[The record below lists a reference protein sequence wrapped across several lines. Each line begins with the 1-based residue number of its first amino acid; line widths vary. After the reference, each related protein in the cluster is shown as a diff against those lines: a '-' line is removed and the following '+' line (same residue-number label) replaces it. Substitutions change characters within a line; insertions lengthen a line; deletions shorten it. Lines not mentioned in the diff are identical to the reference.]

1 MEVKTTCSHLPDN
14 VAGANG
20 EEEIVGKFRE
30 VYSSLYILFTK
41 LLDKG
46 LPAVVVRAIIV
57 VYEKQFAWVRWG
69 RARSEMFPIV
79 NGTRQGSV
87 LSPALF
93 SIYMDE
99 ILLNLRN
106 LGVGCY
112 VGEVFMGAMGYADD
126 LVLLAPTRTAMQMML
141 KECEDFGTRNN
152 LLFSTDPDA
161 KKSKTKCVFMC
172 GKKKLVKPV
181 PLSLYGR
188 ELPFVRTATH
198 LGNEL
203 CEDGSMDMDIKEKTA
218 AFITRS
224 LEIREQFS
232 FAHPMEVLG
241 AVKVYCCDHYG
252 SMLWDLQGD
261 LVSKYF
267 NSWKTCVK
275 LAWGVPRATHSYF
288 LDYLSGGL
296 VTVRRDVLARYAG
309 FYKSL
314 LTSPCREVNI
324 LARVVA
330 KDIRTTTA
338 RNMRM
343 IEQETGGLTWA
354 TPGGKIREALA
365 TREPTVPRV
374 DAWRIPYLGRL
385 LEERDVLAYQGNELS
400 EEVDRVQELIDSLCI
415 N

>member
-1 MEVKTTCSHLPDN
+1 MS
-14 VAGANG
+14 
-20 EEEIVGKFRE
+20 
-30 VYSSLYILFTK
+30 
-41 LLDKG
+41 
-46 LPAVVVRAIIV
+46 
-57 VYEKQFAWVRWG
+57 
-69 RARSEMFPIV
+69 
-79 NGTRQGSV
+79 
-87 LSPALF
+87 
-93 SIYMDE
+93 
-99 ILLNLRN
+99 
-106 LGVGCY
+106 
-112 VGEVFMGAMGYADD
+112 
-126 LVLLAPTRTAMQMML
+126 
-141 KECEDFGTRNN
+141 
-152 LLFSTDPDA
+152 
-161 KKSKTKCVFMC
+161 
-172 GKKKLVKPV
+172 GKKKLDKPA

-188 ELPFVRTATH
+188 ELPFVRSATH

-267 NSWKTCVK
+267 NSWKTCIK

-309 FYKSL
+309 FYKCL
-314 LTSPCREVNI
+314 LTSPCREVSI
-324 LARVVA
+324 LARLVA

-343 IEQETGGLTWA
+343 IEKETGGLTWA
-354 TPGGKIREALA
+354 APGGKIREELA
-365 TREPTVPRV
+365 TREPAVPRV

-385 LEERDVLAYQGNELS
+385 LEERDVLVYQGEELC
-400 EEVDRVQELIDSLCI
+400 EEVEQVQELIDSLCS

>member
-1 MEVKTTCSHLPDN
+1 M
-14 VAGANG
+14 
-20 EEEIVGKFRE
+20 
-30 VYSSLYILFTK
+30 
-41 LLDKG
+41 
-46 LPAVVVRAIIV
+46 
-57 VYEKQFAWVRWG
+57 
-69 RARSEMFPIV
+69 

-99 ILLNLRN
+99 ILVNLRN

-126 LVLLAPTRTAMQMML
+126 LVLLAPTRTAMEMML
-141 KECEDFGTRNN
+141 KACEDFGTRNN

-161 KKSKTKCVFMC
+161 SKSKTKCVFMS
-172 GKKKLVKPV
+172 GRKKQDKPA
-181 PLSLYGR
+181 PLMLYGR

-203 CEDGSMDMDIKEKTA
+203 SEDGTMDMDNKEKTA
-218 AFITRS
+218 AFITKS
-224 LEIREQFS
+224 LEVREQFS
-232 FAHPMEVLG
+232 FAHPMEVLR
-241 AVKVYCCDHYG
+241 AVKIYCCDHYG

-261 LVSKYF
+261 LANKYF
-267 NSWKTCVK
+267 NTWKTCIK
-275 LAWGVPRATHSYF
+275 LAWEVPRATHSYF

-296 VTVRRDVLARYAG
+296 VTVRRDVIARYAG

-324 LARVVA
+324 LARMVA

-338 RNMRM
+338 RNLSLL
-343 IEQETGGLTWA
+343 EKTTGGQTWSA
-354 TPGGKIREALA
+354 PAGKIREELA
-365 TREPTVPRV
+365 KREPDVTRV

-385 LEERDVLAYQGNELS
+385 LEERDTLS
-400 EEVDRVQELIDSLCI
+400 YMGEEHHEQVERVQELIDSLCS

>member
-1 MEVKTTCSHLPDN
+1 MTLLDCSKAFDMVKYN
-14 VAGANG
+14 
-20 EEEIVGKFRE
+20 
-30 VYSSLYILFTK
+30 ILFTK
-41 LLDKG
+41 LLEKG
-46 LPAVVVRAIIV
+46 LPAVVVRTIIV
-57 VYEKQFAWVRWG
+57 VYEKQYAWVRWG
-69 RARSEMFPIV
+69 RARSELFPIV

-99 ILLNLRN
+99 ILLNLRD

-141 KECEDFGTRNN
+141 QACEDFGTRNN

-161 KKSKTKCVFMC
+161 RKSKTKCIFMS
-172 GKKKLVKPV
+172 GKKKLDKPA

-188 ELPFVRTATH
+188 ELPFVRSATH

-203 CEDGSMDMDIKEKTA
+203 CEDGSMDMDTKEKTA

-267 NSWKTCVK
+267 NSWKTCIK

-324 LARVVA
+324 LARLVA

-338 RNMRM
+338 RNLRM
-343 IEQETGGLTWA
+343 LEQETGGLTWTA
-354 TPGGKIREALA
+354 PGGKIKEELS
-365 TREPTVPRV
+365 TRELAVPRI

-385 LEERDVLAYQGNELS
+385 LEERDVLVYQGEELS
-400 EEVDRVQELIDSLCI
+400 EEVDQVQELIDSLCS

>member
-1 MEVKTTCSHLPDN
+1 MGHEDGSYPIMTLLDCSKAFDMVKYN
-14 VAGANG
+14 
-20 EEEIVGKFRE
+20 
-30 VYSSLYILFTK
+30 ILFSK

-46 LPAVVVRAIIV
+46 LPAVVVRTIIV

-69 RARSEMFPIV
+69 KARSETFSIV

-99 ILLNLRN
+99 ILVNLRN

-126 LVLLAPTRTAMQMML
+126 LVLLAPTRTAMEMML
-141 KECEDFGTRNN
+141 KACEDFGTRNN

-161 KKSKTKCVFMC
+161 SKSKTKCVFIS
-172 GKKKLVKPV
+172 GRKKQDKPA
-181 PLSLYGR
+181 PLMLYGR

-203 CEDGSMDMDIKEKTA
+203 SEDGTMDMDNKEKTA
-218 AFITRS
+218 AFITKS
-224 LEIREQFS
+224 LEVREQFS
-232 FAHPMEVLG
+232 FAHPMEVLR
-241 AVKVYCCDHYG
+241 AVKIYCCDHYG

-261 LVSKYF
+261 LANKYF
-267 NSWKTCVK
+267 NTWKTCIK
-275 LAWGVPRATHSYF
+275 LAWEVPRATHSYF

-296 VTVRRDVLARYAG
+296 VTVRRDVIARYAG

-324 LARVVA
+324 LARMVA

-338 RNMRM
+338 RNLSLL
-343 IEQETGGLTWA
+343 EKTTGGQTWSA
-354 TPGGKIREALA
+354 PAGKIREELA
-365 TREPTVPRV
+365 KREPDVTRV

-385 LEERDVLAYQGNELS
+385 LEERDTLS
-400 EEVDRVQELIDSLCI
+400 YMGEEHHEQVERVQELIDSLCS